1 MLKLFLFCS
10 WTGNLVTNATWE
22 HFWLN
27 EGFTVFTERKIYAKL
42 YGEPA
47 RHFDYIIGNTDLS
60 NSIELFGKDHPFT
73 ALVPK

>member
-1 MLKLFLFCS
+1 MNS

-27 EGFTVFTERKIYAKL
+27 EGFTVFTERKILARL
-42 YGEPA
+42 ENESI
-47 RHFDYIIGNTDLS
+47 RHFDYILGQKDLKDAV
-60 NSIELFGKDHPFT
+60 ELFGEDHPFT

>member
-1 MLKLFLFCS
+1 MKLTFLFS

-27 EGFTVFTERKIYAKL
+27 EGFTVFTERKIYSRL

-47 RHFDYIIGNTDLS
+47 RHFDYILGNTDLI